1 MVKNPPSNAGDARN
15 TVSAAGSG
23 RSRAEG
29 DGHPF
34 QYSFLENCMDRGA
47 WQVTVHGVTE
57 SDTTELSTYV
67 YMRERQTITA
77 HIRTYKLSDCVHVI
91 HIHVQL
97 VCVCTYKHLYAYVQ
111 CICQFRSV
119 AQSCSNSLQP
129 HGPQHTR
136 LPFRHL
142 PELAQTHVHRVRDV
156 IQPSHLLSSLSPPAF
171 NLSQHQSL
179 FQ

>member
-57 SDTTELSTYV
+57 SDTTERL
-67 YMRERQTITA
+67 
-77 HIRTYKLSDCVHVI
+77 
-91 HIHVQL
+91 
-97 VCVCTYKHLYAYVQ
+97 HLHLHLEDQ
-111 CICQFRSV
+111 CINLER
-119 AQSCSNSLQP
+119 N
-129 HGPQHTR
+129 
-136 LPFRHL
+136 
-142 PELAQTHVHRVRDV
+142 
-156 IQPSHLLSSLSPPAF
+156 F
-171 NLSQHQSL
+171 NLSEEELKKLVIRRNFTNSIFMNRGVPSFPLDQAISA
-179 FQ
+179 FFSD